1 MYRITAELEVCQG
14 FANCSMN
21 APDLFDLDENDVV
34 VLLREEI
41 ADDELA
47 HADQAVRACPV
58 TALKLERESE

>member
-1 MYRITAELEVCQG
+1 MYRISAELDVCQG

-34 VLLREEI
+34 VLLRDEVS
-41 ADDELA
+41 DDEFA

-58 TALKLERESE
+58 TALKLEQA